1 LAQADGLATV
11 HWAPQEGPLST
22 PDASEADDFRHRY
35 GPWAV
40 IAGGSEGI
48 GQCFAQQLAA
58 RGLHLVLLAR
68 RAPALEETAARLRA
82 THAVQV
88 VTASVD
94 LTAGQL
100 EQTVPALCSNKDVGL
115 VIYNAGSMHGAGLF
129 LDQPFER
136 SLGLVQLNCVGPLW
150 FTHYFGRRLQ
160 QRGRGGIVLMSS
172 MAGLAGTGFAAAY
185 AATKAFDIVLAE
197 SLWFE
202 LRLMGVDV
210 LGLIAGATRTPA
222 MERSGVRFRDSQAPA
237 ATAEEAG
244 PNVVPMEPGD
254 VAAEALAHLGEGP
267 VWIAGARNRDAAD
280 WLRTAAR
287 DEIVTAM
294 STASAQLYG
303 LVIRP

>member
-1 LAQADGLATV
+1 MK
-11 HWAPQEGPLST
+11 T
-22 PDASEADDFRHRY
+22 PDASKADEFRHKY

-48 GQCFAQQLAA
+48 GQSFALQLAA

-68 RAPALEETAARLRA
+68 RAPALEETAARIRA
-82 THAVQV
+82 AHVVEV

-100 EQTVPALCSNKDVGL
+100 EQTIPALCADKDVGL

-129 LDQPFER
+129 VDQPLER
-136 SLGLVQLNCVGPLW
+136 SLALVQLNCVGPLW
-150 FTHYFGRRLQ
+150 FTHHFGRRLR
-160 QRGRGGIVLMSS
+160 QRGRGGIVLMAS

-202 LRLMGVDV
+202 LRTSGVDV

-222 MERSGVRFRDSQAPA
+222 MERSGVRFKDSQTPA
-237 ATAEEAG
+237 ATAADSG
-244 PNVVPMEPGD
+244 PNVVPMEPDD

-267 VWIAGARNRDAAD
+267 VWIAGTRNRDAAE
-280 WLRTAAR
+280 WLRRAAR

-303 LVIRP
+303 LAVRS